1 MNEEEENIIDASEE
15 PEGLEEADAEA
26 YEDPEDGESSEQSP
40 EHKASG
46 KEPIELT
53 AAEQHRLAEVLLYC
67 YFNQMDEKVF
77 GTAAFWNTVKGI
89 CETFGIDNIAISK
102 GFRILMVDTNRP
114 TDLETWYLLDKTQHS
129 VRQIRSISGIY
140 WQKQKRLLEEV
151 QSVGTPA
158 VRPRI
163 LDAVM
168 RKHIKD
174 FVFAVYSVCGI
185 FQFTDAKT
193 LQKALC

>member
-1 MNEEEENIIDASEE
+1 MNEEEKENIEASEE
-15 PEGLEEADAEA
+15 PEDLEEALP
-26 YEDPEDGESSEQSP
+26 YVPEDSEDEESPESSPSP
-40 EHKASG
+40 KASR
-46 KEPIELT
+46 KDPIELT
-53 AAEQHRLAEVLLYC
+53 AAEQHRLSEVLLYC

-77 GTAAFWNTVKGI
+77 GTAAFWNTIKGI
-89 CETFGIDNIAISK
+89 CETFGIDTIAISK

-129 VRQIRSISGIY
+129 VRQIRNISGIY

-151 QSVGTPA
+151 QSMGVPA

-174 FVFAVYSVCGI
+174 FVFAVYSICGI